1 MYIRKLVQTVACLV
15 LPPAQFRLYYALYV
29 YSLSKAVA
37 HADKLLV
44 VLIFIDRSIELRD
57 WGITSCIYSY
67 FTSIY
72 QKLRSFNYLAL
83 SSSCR
88 AI

>member
-1 MYIRKLVQTVACLV
+1 MYIRKVVLTVACLV

-37 HADKLLV
+37 LADKLIV
-44 VLIFIDRSIELRD
+44 VLIFIDRSIELKD
-57 WGITSCIYSY
+57 WGITSCIYSD

-72 QKLRSFNYLAL
+72 QKLRSFKYLAL
-83 SSSCR
+83 SSSSR